1 MKFKKREEGIFG
13 FTWQGFSLFGV
24 GVGVFRGGVR
34 GDKYD
39 HILHIYICILVG
51 QLGHSAKPLPFLAS
65 C

>member
-1 MKFKKREEGIFG
+1 MKFKKTAFLD
-13 FTWQGFSLFGV
+13 SLGR
-24 GVGVFRGGVR
+24 GSVFLGDGGGSVSGGVR
-34 GDKYD
+34 GDQYD

>member
-1 MKFKKREEGIFG
+1 MKFKKRAFLD
-13 FTWQGFSLFGV
+13 SLGRGSVFLGV

>member
-1 MKFKKREEGIFG
+1 MKFKKRAFLDSLG
-13 FTWQGFSLFGV
+13 SLFGG